1 MFQKI
6 SEAYE
11 VLSDEDKRRTYDQ
24 VRLAATAG
32 FRIVAAGSRTID
44 VVGLALAHYDCVS
57 LTVTL
62 RFTLAAVVL
71 FYGQAVEQCPILQR
85 P

>member
-24 VRLAATAG
+24 VRLAATAD
-32 FRIVAAGSRTID
+32 FTIVTAGSRTID
-44 VVGLALAHYDCVS
+44 VLGLAHYDCVS

-71 FYGQAVEQCPILQR
+71 FYGQTVEQCPILQR